1 MTSCDDEINIYYAFD
16 GLSALFAIVLFC
28 CTRNCTSNDPE
39 VGGIVLI
46 VCGISQVI
54 AGALLAT
61 VLYPSD
67 CINFWDAPYGF
78 VVALIGFCWIMRG
91 FGLLLGGGTSN
102 NDDEQENMNRMN
114 DDETSCIPRSLIL
127 NDKIKREERRRS
139 SVRNSSGIYGVRS
152 PLEIGR
158 QASASDPLLQSA
170 EERMPQQWVSQLDLK
185 HVITWDPETGERII
199 NEDTQI

>member
-1 MTSCDDEINIYYAFD
+1 MTSCDDEINIYYALD

-39 VGGIVLI
+39 IGGIVLI

-61 VLYPSD
+61 VFYPSD
-67 CINFWDAPYGF
+67 CINFWDAPYGS

-91 FGLLLGGGTSN
+91 FGLLMGGGSS
-102 NDDEQENMNRMN
+102 NDDEQERISRMN
-114 DDETSCIPRSLIL
+114 DDETSCIPQSLIL

-139 SVRNSSGIYGVRS
+139 SVRIGSGIHDGRS

-158 QASASDPLLQSA
+158 SHGFDAHNLGCRNRRAI
-170 EERMPQQWVSQLDLK
+170 SQ
-185 HVITWDPETGERII
+185 
-199 NEDTQI
+199 